1 MGALAFKTAR
11 KAQYLVLEL
20 ALPGRPRANAG
31 VLLLDP
37 ASDYLH
43 IKLRQ
48 QWQQLAEPGDAEVFQ
63 HLEQDLR
70 RQSLEQGGEQ
80 LLRTLED
87 TLSNTLRITARETIA
102 VSDFDK
108 ALERLYQKHVEG
120 EPRATVSVLRF
131 QTHLPLYPLR
141 AAATKFGEDMEVE
154 AADWVR
160 VPESLRLS
168 ADMFVA
174 RVVGRSME
182 PAIPDGS
189 LCVFRYNVVGSR
201 QGKLLLIQH
210 LGASDTGGE
219 FTVKRYT
226 SLKAASGEGWRH
238 ERIRLEPLNPEFEAW
253 DLDASELEDGPYR
266 VRGEFLRVL
275 AYEEQ

>member
-1 MGALAFKTAR
+1 MEALGFKTAR

-20 ALPGRPRANAG
+20 VLPGRPKANAG
-31 VLLLDP
+31 VILLDP
-37 ASDYLH
+37 ASDELH

-48 QWQQLAEPGDAEVFQ
+48 EWGRLAEPDDAEVLE
-63 HLEQDLR
+63 HLEEDLR
-70 RQSLEQGGEQ
+70 RQSRETGAEQ
-80 LLRTLED
+80 LLQTLED
-87 TLSNTLRITARETIA
+87 TLSNTLRITERETIA
-102 VSDFDK
+102 VSDFGK
-108 ALERLYQKHVEG
+108 ALERLYQRHVEG
-120 EPRATVSVLRF
+120 EPQAPVSVLRF
-131 QTHLPLYPLR
+131 QTHLPFYTLR
-141 AAATKFGEDMEVE
+141 AAATRFGEDMEVK

-160 VPESLRLS
+160 VPESLRLTK
-168 ADMFVA
+168 DMFAA

-182 PAIPDGS
+182 PLIPDGS

-210 LGASDTGGE
+210 LGASEGGGE

-226 SLKAASGEGWRH
+226 SRKAASEESWRH

-253 DLDASELEDGPYR
+253 DLDPSELEDGPYR

-275 AYEEQ
+275 PYEDQ